1 MIDRMIDKIKNEL
14 RRRLEASEDGMIE
27 IKMRKSG
34 DVVIITASRAA
45 ADPLCI
51 FQIKSF
57 KLQAVYALGY
67 YELAK
72 EIADYDQTVEKQQNL
87 ILDLYTFESEKL
99 ETGTASESEI
109 AWYIDAYHGLFG
121 YKTDIAA

>member
-1 MIDRMIDKIKNEL
+1 MIDKIKNEL

-67 YELAK
+67 YELAM

-87 ILDLYTFESEKL
+87 ILDLYDFQIDKL
-99 ETGTASESEI
+99 ETETGTASESEI
-109 AWYIDAYHGLFG
+109 AWYIDAYDGLLG
-121 YKTDIAA
+121 YKPDIIAA